1 MNNLNYQ
8 NNRNQNPNP
17 NRNRNRNPNPRL
29 YNQHF
34 RCRFVDEN
42 TGAELHQPVDLN
54 MTIDN
59 FMNIF
64 RHQAL
69 NAFQRNPPNAVF
81 LPQLRPSPNII
92 VDVQLINE
100 SNNQVMLRNF
110 EGHGQAIL
118 GEYLRTCFN
127 NPNDMDHL
135 VFVVTDQRQHY
146 YENNQNHNH
155 YHNHNQQPI
164 AMAQEQENDQE
175 QAVDQEDD
183 LNWLT

>member
-1 MNNLNYQ
+1 MNNINYQ
-8 NNRNQNPNP
+8 NNQ
-17 NRNRNRNPNPRL
+17 NRNRNPNPRL

-146 YENNQNHNH
+146 YENN
-155 YHNHNQQPI
+155 HNHNQQPV
-164 AMAQEQENDQE
+164 AMAQEQE
-175 QAVDQEDD
+175 EDD